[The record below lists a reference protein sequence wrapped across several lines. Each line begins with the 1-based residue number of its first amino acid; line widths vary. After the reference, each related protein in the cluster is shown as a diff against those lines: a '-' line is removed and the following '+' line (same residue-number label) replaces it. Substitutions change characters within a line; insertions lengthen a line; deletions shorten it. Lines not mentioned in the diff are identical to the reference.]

1 MAKYPALTLWT
12 DAYLAD
18 THPALTLEEHGAYL
32 LLLMFMWRA
41 PRQRIPN
48 DDEWLAR
55 NLSIS
60 IEDVEKIVRP
70 LIKQMCKNDGNYITQ
85 KRLKIEWKLAQK
97 RSKNQSVSAKAR
109 WDNKKDGSKHDAKAM
124 PDPMPKSSRDY
135 PSGNASTA
143 TATDGPGSI
152 IQSRRRTAGPQCPVF

>member
-97 RSKNQSVSAKAR
+97 
-109 WDNKKDGSKHDAKAM
+109 
-124 PDPMPKSSRDY
+124 
-135 PSGNASTA
+135 T
-143 TATDGPGSI
+143 
-152 IQSRRRTAGPQCPVF
+152 